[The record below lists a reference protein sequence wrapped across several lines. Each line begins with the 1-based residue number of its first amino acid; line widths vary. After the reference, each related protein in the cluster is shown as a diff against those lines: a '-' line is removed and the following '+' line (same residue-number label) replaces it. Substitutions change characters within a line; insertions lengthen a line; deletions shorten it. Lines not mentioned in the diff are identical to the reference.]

1 MRSMIIS
8 AKATL
13 MVKCCTNQTRPGTS
27 VTALSS
33 ACLKCSDTTGS
44 EFVISSCAPCM
55 PWQLSDKDQN
65 AHDAPEITFTK
76 AGAWAWRHLRN
87 EKVRGSSPLSSTIFY
102 GFNQVICSHGS
113 SAEFPPYFSHVVPV
127 CRRYGSR
134 PKPAA
139 SEDGSRNAVYELSC
153 RSACRS

>member
-13 MVKCCTNQTRPGTS
+13 MVKCCTNQARPGTS

-44 EFVISSCAPCM
+44 EFVISSCAPCV
-55 PWQLSDKDQN
+55 PRQLSDKDQN

-76 AGAWAWRHLRN
+76 AGAWAWRHLCN
-87 EKVRGSSPLSSTIFY
+87 EKVSLTTLITKLLTNPLAQSRSTGDAGDHSPASKPLHHTARLSMAWKRS
-102 GFNQVICSHGS
+102 GVR
-113 SAEFPPYFSHVVPV
+113 VP
-127 CRRYGSR
+127 
-134 PKPAA
+134 
-139 SEDGSRNAVYELSC
+139 
-153 RSACRS
+153 

>member
-13 MVKCCTNQTRPGTS
+13 MVKCCTNQARPGTS

-44 EFVISSCAPCM
+44 EFVISSCAPCV
-55 PWQLSDKDQN
+55 PRQLSDKDQN

-87 EKVRGSSPLSSTIFY
+87 ERVR
-102 GFNQVICSHGS
+102 
-113 SAEFPPYFSHVVPV
+113 
-127 CRRYGSR
+127 RSR
-134 PKPAA
+134 PLAPQRTFWVRSIEPAA
-139 SEDGSRNAVYELSC
+139 QF
-153 RSACRS
+153 ACVIQLMS